1 MTGYE
6 TVIGLEVH
14 VQLQTRTKIF
24 CGCSTQFGALP
35 NENTCPVCQGH
46 PGVLPV
52 LNRMVAEYAVR
63 LGVALE
69 CSIRG
74 ENVFARKQYFYPD
87 LPKGYQISQFDTPI
101 CEHGTLTVSVEDET
115 KRGKGGELAS
125 YEKTVGIT
133 RIHMEEDAG
142 KNIHVQGQ
150 QYSLVDYNRA
160 GVPLL
165 EVVSEPDLR
174 SSAEAVAY
182 LKQLRSVVMALGICD
197 GNMQEGSFRCDANVS
212 VRKVGAEKLGTRV
225 ELKNINSFRFVQQGI
240 EHEAR
245 RQIELLESG
254 GTVVQETRGYD
265 GEKGESKSQRGK
277 EEAHDYRYFPDPDLL
292 PLMVDEAWIARV
304 KSSVPELPRARA
316 ERFVSALGLSPYDA
330 RVLNEDQDVARYF
343 EDAVKSHTNNAKSVA
358 NWVINEVMR
367 ETKEHGVMGFVV
379 TPQALGTMVGMIDG
393 GRISGKIAKELF
405 ALMISEKR
413 ADPEALVKERGWE
426 VVRDDAALEKAVD
439 EVLAKHASEV
449 EKLRAGKTQVMGFL
463 VGQTIKALGGKVDP
477 KLVNQ
482 MIQKKVEK

>member
-1 MTGYE
+1 
-6 TVIGLEVH
+6 
-14 VQLQTRTKIF
+14 
-24 CGCSTQFGALP
+24 
-35 NENTCPVCQGH
+35 
-46 PGVLPV
+46 
-52 LNRMVAEYAVR
+52 
-63 LGVALE
+63 
-69 CSIRG
+69 
-74 ENVFARKQYFYPD
+74 
-87 LPKGYQISQFDTPI
+87 
-101 CEHGTLTVSVEDET
+101 
-115 KRGKGGELAS
+115 
-125 YEKTVGIT
+125 
-133 RIHMEEDAG
+133 
-142 KNIHVQGQ
+142 
-150 QYSLVDYNRA
+150 
-160 GVPLL
+160 
-165 EVVSEPDLR
+165 
-174 SSAEAVAY
+174 
-182 LKQLRSVVMALGICD
+182 
-197 GNMQEGSFRCDANVS
+197 
-212 VRKVGAEKLGTRV
+212 
-225 ELKNINSFRFVQQGI
+225 
-240 EHEAR
+240 
-245 RQIELLESG
+245 
-254 GTVVQETRGYD
+254 
-265 GEKGESKSQRGK
+265 
-277 EEAHDYRYFPDPDLL
+277 
-292 PLMVDEAWIARV
+292 MVDEAWIARV